1 MSLMKPRFKYALILL
16 LVVLSFNLF
25 GQKIDSVASS
35 NFSKDI
41 TDSLITLKAENVKL
55 NEKNK
60 LLLAQ
65 SEQSVDFAS
74 KIIDWSAMLFAF
86 LTLILIIAGIVGLSE
101 FSNIRKIE
109 EEMKAINSQMKEE
122 IKSIKNIKQSV
133 EEELARQRDNIQRDS
148 KNFLQIVYLLN
159 EGMTSYHSGE
169 LSKAISAFLKVKK
182 INPNDYE
189 ATCHLA
195 RSYVG
200 QGKYELALENAKLAT
215 GLVDQPYVAYYI
227 MGEVYRRMHEYDL
240 AIEALRNSLNIKKIH
255 RYSMDWVLLISKKGI
270 TIVQSK
276 SLENL

>member
-182 INPNDYE
+182 
-189 ATCHLA
+189 
-195 RSYVG
+195 
-200 QGKYELALENAKLAT
+200 
-215 GLVDQPYVAYYI
+215 
-227 MGEVYRRMHEYDL
+227 
-240 AIEALRNSLNIKKIH
+240 
-255 RYSMDWVLLISKKGI
+255 
-270 TIVQSK
+270 
-276 SLENL
+276 